1 MAHTVAEPG
10 DVADVDKKG
19 RRSPGVRKAR
29 AQLLAEEV
37 FVADVGRQALALEIE
52 RGLRQRPATEFAQRD
67 VHHVEEP
74 LEEGG
79 NKFAKGNQMVLV
91 VAVNL
96 RLARFQPHHRVGIA
110 VAGVAQ
116 RDADQRG
123 AVIAG
128 VALLQRVPVTRR
140 QLTR

>member
-1 MAHTVAEPG
+1 M
-10 DVADVDKKG
+10 
-19 RRSPGVRKAR
+19 VR
-29 AQLLAEEV
+29 QC
-37 FVADVGRQALALEIE
+37 
-52 RGLRQRPATEFAQRD
+52 PAPEFAQRN

-96 RLARFQPHHRVGIA
+96 WLTRFQPHHRVGIA

-140 QLTR
+140 QLTRQQGQRGFGGDRQQGTAVSERTAVPA